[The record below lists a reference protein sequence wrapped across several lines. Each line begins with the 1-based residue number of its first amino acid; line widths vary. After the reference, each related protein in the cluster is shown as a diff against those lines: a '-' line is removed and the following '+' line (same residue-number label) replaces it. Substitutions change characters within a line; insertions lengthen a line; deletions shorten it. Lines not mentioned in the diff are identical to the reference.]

1 MALQSLSRAASL
13 GQLARVTALAVPAPV
28 SGVNSLFF
36 DLLLYGL
43 GPRDIFCSFDLK
55 SLVIISQIFWWQ
67 SYNFSNIMVTEL

>member
-28 SGVNSLFF
+28 SGVNLLFF

-43 GPRDIFCSFDLK
+43 AGAQGYILQLRP
-55 SLVIISQIFWWQ
+55 QIF
-67 SYNFSNIMVTEL
+67 SYNFSNILVA